1 MARDLHI
8 WIEGIKMFN
17 KIKQLFEWL
26 KQKWEWRG
34 MAIVTKE
41 DWQKNG
47 RRLLKDLKNNT
58 DIKEAVKI
66 LTQMWLSY
74 GYLLYEFDRLDNL
87 PSEQTQELVKE
98 LWKIRKLLEQN
109 GIDLY
114 WSNIES
120 MIKRHKA
127 ENDE

>member
-1 MARDLHI
+1 
-8 WIEGIKMFN
+8 MFN

-58 DIKEAVKI
+58 DMKEAVKI

-109 GIDLY
+109 GMDLY
-114 WSNIES
+114 WSNRES
-120 MIKRHKA
+120 MIKRHNA
-127 ENDE
+127 GNDE